1 MNNRRQQ
8 TWVYALSRFRI

>member
-8 TWVYALSRFRI
+8 TGD